1 MNWLLFTSKVYEDR
15 EIICFQCDRI
25 PLFKKSS
32 TTDFAIRIYREKKK
46 IHRERIVG
54 FLLLAGVKVKKDITN
69 PKCSWCSDGRVN
81 FITDFIA
88 LGSVNRL
95 REFAVLSVL
104 ASHHLFHRSLL
115 TQLEKMELPKLS

>member
-1 MNWLLFTSKVYEDR
+1 MTIQKSSVSNVTGPRCLRKVLPRTLLFA
-15 EIICFQCDRI
+15 
-25 PLFKKSS
+25 S
-32 TTDFAIRIYREKKK
+32 TKKK

-54 FLLLAGVKVKKDITN
+54 FLLLAEVKVKKDITN

-115 TQLEKMELPKLS
+115 TQLEKTELPKLS

>member
-1 MNWLLFTSKVYEDR
+1 M
-15 EIICFQCDRI
+15 EIICFQCDRTS
-25 PLFKKSS
+25 LFKKSS
-32 TTDFAIRIYREKKK
+32 TMDFAIRIYKEKK
-46 IHRERIVG
+46 IHREKIVG

-104 ASHHLFHRSLL
+104 ARHHLFHRSLL

>member
-1 MNWLLFTSKVYEDR
+1 MRIGKSSVSSVTGSRCLRKVLPRTLLFA
-15 EIICFQCDRI
+15 
-25 PLFKKSS
+25 S
-32 TTDFAIRIYREKKK
+32 TEKKK